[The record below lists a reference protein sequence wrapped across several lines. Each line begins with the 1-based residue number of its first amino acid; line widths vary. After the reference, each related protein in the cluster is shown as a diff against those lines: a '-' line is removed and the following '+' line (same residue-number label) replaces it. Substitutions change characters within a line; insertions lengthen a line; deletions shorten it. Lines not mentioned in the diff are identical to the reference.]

1 MKIWRRKKR
10 PAFVVPKVRIENI
23 DAEGFTLHV
32 DEETFRVSFDDYP
45 MLRGVPAE
53 TLQHFEVLLDEG
65 IWWDDLDEGI
75 EFDALRYP
83 ERYPLLMWAPEKR
96 KAAKAKA

>member
-1 MKIWRRKKR
+1 MKRRKIIS
-10 PAFVVPKVRIENI
+10 PKVHIEAI
-23 DAEGFTLHV
+23 DDEGFTLIV
-32 DEETFRVSFDDYP
+32 DNETFRVSFDDYP
-45 MLRGVPAE
+45 MFRGVPAE

-96 KAAKAKA
+96 KAAKESAR